1 MEGNFDSDGQLMI
14 EKKTTKPI
22 IFTTKDSDDF
32 QLSLSSQLSSPTIT
46 NVKDERLELIEISK
60 GLIEVLQDAGLT
72 VERILENG
80 PSHIV
85 SILGIDDYVAQII
98 FSETKKVTNNLT
110 SHL

>member
-1 MEGNFDSDGQLMI
+1 M
-14 EKKTTKPI
+14 
-22 IFTTKDSDDF
+22 
-32 QLSLSSQLSSPTIT
+32 SSPTIT

-60 GLIEVLQDAGLT
+60 GLIEVLQYTGFT
-72 VERILENG
+72 VERILENE

-98 FSETKKVTNNLT
+98 FSETKKATNNLT